1 MSLDFVF
8 AQRENFR
15 NFKKSEN
22 RKDNM
27 KFSGIFK
34 KYLSTTTLLIAGTA
48 LVFADDAASKETTTA
63 ASAIEEAAAENL
75 TDTTADTAEVTETDE
90 TEDNEEES
98 SDDDEDGE
106 EEEEEEDE
114 NALSSG
120 GTNFDGVGLDSVS
133 VAGTTVLAAEAVS
146 DGDSDSDSDSDSDGS
161 VTITQEKIAATN
173 SELDDYESYFLT
185 ATLFTVTD
193 AVSNFVISSD
203 GTLSGDAFVVDGTDS
218 YANLLF
224 TGDGTVTVTDIKID
238 TGTLTSTDLS
248 GKSLIVAGNTSV
260 IIDGVNTTA
269 SGSGTNGAL
278 NLGLSLSVGTY
289 SSDTVDDDGN
299 LISNTATLTFSG
311 GSRVQTTEINSVV
324 GANGQTG
331 ILNVED
337 EGTELYVYALTLGAG
352 ATVLT
357 TTASSGEYNSVYLQS
372 SEAYTALLG
381 DVTAGAGIVNV
392 TGGAK
397 LYLGF
402 GGDDTD
408 DDTTAGLQIN
418 DGTVT
423 VSGSGSELIFA
434 DGCIL
439 EMDSDFTE
447 TVEGTCE
454 SSLVISGGGKVY
466 TEDGG
471 TLSSIQIGTYLTATS
486 SVIKM
491 TVTGDGS
498 SLDLMSS
505 GIISFLSADNEHS
518 VDLSSGDL
526 SVAVSDGATA
536 SFETSDSIEICYLA
550 GYAGTVEA
558 KFSADGEGSTL
569 TLAAGGDVIVA
580 RSPIEETSPD
590 SFTVDISATNG
601 GAIALSG
608 DEVTFG
614 YAYSRSSSG
623 LLTVNV
629 SASGGGSVTVTAAGD
644 LYASRGAGDISFSS
658 SGSGSVVTMTTG
670 EGENAYF
677 CYRTGSN
684 GADTQSVSVSASD
697 GGEVSV
703 TASSKFYFAYV
714 TKSSFSGSI
723 NISASDG
730 GKVSLT
736 SGSTFYLVYFT
747 AGAELTSAEVSATSG
762 GTVALSS
769 GEDMYVANAKRGLD
783 LDISADGSD
792 SLLSM
797 TSAENLYIGYDACT
811 ASNTT
816 DDFSVSVSVTDG
828 GAVVASA
835 DSGTLYIG
843 EKTGAG
849 AMNTSVTVSADGA
862 GSTAALSGGNIYIG
876 YVNKNTASGSL
887 DIDISATNGGA
898 VSINA
903 SNGSITAARGY
914 TADDVAN
921 VSFIASG
928 SDTDGNASTL
938 TLTASDCI
946 YLARDATSSSSYT
959 GTTTASVTVSDG
971 ASAALS
977 ATTIYVGYQAS
988 GAYGGSVATL
998 TASGENSSLT
1008 LTASAA
1014 SDDDDGTIYFG
1025 YTASTNTA
1033 TQTVSLVV
1041 SDGASATLS
1050 ADNIYLGTQYTSST
1064 TGALSA
1070 TLSATG
1076 TNSVLSLSGTLIETA
1091 AYYATDDLAVSISA
1105 SDGATLSTDADQ
1117 FVLQNATLSVSGAD
1131 SDGNSATWK
1140 ASGKIS
1146 VDDDT
1151 ATATIAA
1158 GGAFYGEDDASLTAG
1173 TLTIA
1178 GGELS
1183 GTLTIAGGT
1192 VALSDNATVSAA
1204 VNVVVLE
1211 TYLLSAV
1218 TASDSTTAS
1227 AKAATISVTAVSDDS
1242 SDVTV
1247 AVSSDGTATVAT
1259 GTTVTIS
1266 ADVDYVQTLVNDL
1279 VAGTAVEYNFQL
1291 FDAAA
1296 IAALAEAGVTVELD
1310 EIWDTFTEIEA
1321 TLSTS
1326 TGVLTLTLAIPEPS
1340 SFALLAG
1347 TFALA
1352 LAASRRRRSRK
1363 AA

>member
-1 MSLDFVF
+1 MLLDVVF
-8 AQRENFR
+8 AQRENLR
-15 NFKKSEN
+15 NFKKSED
-22 RKDNM
+22 RKDDM

-48 LVFADDAASKETTTA
+48 LAIADDAASKETTTA

-75 TDTTADTAEVTETDE
+75 TDTTVDTAEVTETDE
-90 TEDNEEES
+90 AEDNEEES
-98 SDDDEDGE
+98 SDDDDEDGEEE

-120 GTNFDGVGLDSVS
+120 GTNFDGVGLGSVS

-146 DGDSDSDSDSDSDGS
+146 DSDSDSDSDSS
-161 VTITQEKIAATN
+161 VTIEQERIAATN
-173 SELDDYESYFLT
+173 SELDGYENYFLT
-185 ATLFTVTD
+185 AMLFTVTGT
-193 AVSNFVISSD
+193 VSNFVISSD

-260 IIDGVNTTA
+260 IIDGVNTAA

-331 ILNVED
+331 ILSVED

-357 TTASSGEYNSVYLQS
+357 TTESSGEYNSVYLQS
-372 SEAYTALLG
+372 SDAYEALLG

-402 GGDDTD
+402 GGDDTEDTD

-423 VSGSGSELIFA
+423 VSGSGSALIFA

-439 EMDSDFTE
+439 EMGSDFTE

-454 SSLVISGGGKVY
+454 SSLVISDGGKVY
-466 TEDGG
+466 TEDDG
-471 TLSSIQIGTYLTATS
+471 TLSSIQIGTYLMETS

-505 GIISFLSADNEHS
+505 GTISFLSNGSGDS
-518 VDLSSGDL
+518 VDL

-536 SFETSDSIEICYLA
+536 SFETSDNIEICYLN
-550 GYAGTVEA
+550 GYKGTIEA

-569 TLAAGGDVIVA
+569 TLAAEGDVIVA
-580 RSPIEETSPD
+580 RPFITADSPD

-608 DEVTFG
+608 DDVIFG

-623 LLTVNV
+623 SATVNV
-629 SASGGGSVTVTAAGD
+629 SASGGGSVTVTAAGG
-644 LYASRGAGDISFSS
+644 LYASRSAGDISFSA
-658 SGSGSVVTMTTG
+658 SGSGSVVTVTTG
-670 EGENAYF
+670 KKAYF
-677 CYRTGSN
+677 CYRTGNIGSN
-684 GADTQSVSVSASD
+684 TQSVSV
-697 GGEVSV
+697 
-703 TASSKFYFAYV
+703 
-714 TKSSFSGSI
+714 
-723 NISASDG
+723 SASDG

-736 SGSTFYLVYFT
+736 SGTTFYLVYFT
-747 AGAELTSAEVSATSG
+747 ASAELTSAEVSATSG

-769 GEDMYVANAKRGLD
+769 GEDMYVANTKYGLALD
-783 LDISADGSD
+783 LSADGSD

-797 TSAENLYIGYDACT
+797 TSAEDLYIGYDACT
-811 ASNTT
+811 SPKTT

-828 GAVVASA
+828 GTVVASA

-898 VSINA
+898 VFIDA

-914 TADDVAN
+914 TDDDVAD
-921 VSFIASG
+921 VSFTASG

-938 TLTASDCI
+938 TLTASDYI

-988 GAYGGSVATL
+988 GACGGSVATL

-1131 SDGNSATWK
+1131 SDGNTATWK
-1140 ASGKIS
+1140 ASGEIS

-1247 AVSSDGTATVAT
+1247 AISSDGTATVAT

-1266 ADVDYVQTLVNDL
+1266 ADADYVQTLVDDL

-1291 FDAAA
+1291 FDADA

-1321 TLSTS
+1321 TLSLS
-1326 TGVLTLTLAIPEPS
+1326 TGVLTLALAIPEPS

>member
-1 MSLDFVF
+1 
-8 AQRENFR
+8 
-15 NFKKSEN
+15 
-22 RKDNM
+22 M

-48 LVFADDAASKETTTA
+48 LAIADDAASEETTTA
-63 ASAIEEAAAENL
+63 ASATEEAAAENL
-75 TDTTADTAEVTETDE
+75 TDTTVDTAEVTETDE
-90 TEDNEEES
+90 AEDNEEES

-146 DGDSDSDSDSDSDGS
+146 DGDSDGDSDSDSDGDS
-161 VTITQEKIAATN
+161 DNDSDGGVTISQEQIAATN
-173 SELDDYESYFLT
+173 SELNGYEDYFLT
-185 ATLFTVTD
+185 ATLFTVTG

-203 GTLSGDAFVVDGTDS
+203 GTLSGDAFVVDGTDF

-357 TTASSGEYNSVYLQS
+357 TTESSGEYNSVYLQS
-372 SEAYTALLG
+372 SDAYEALLG

-402 GGDDTD
+402 GGDDTEDTEDTD

-434 DGCIL
+434 DECIL
-439 EMDSDFTE
+439 EMGSDFTE

-454 SSLVISGGGKVY
+454 SSLVISDGGKVY

-471 TLSSIQIGTYLTATS
+471 TLSSIQIGTSLMETS

-505 GIISFLSADNEHS
+505 GTISFLSAGGGY
-518 VDLSSGDL
+518 VDL

-536 SFETSDSIEICYLA
+536 LFETSDGIEICFLT
-550 GYAGTVEA
+550 GDFGTIEA

-569 TLAAGGDVIVA
+569 TLAAEGDVVIA
-580 RSPIEETSPD
+580 RSFLATESPD
-590 SFTVDISATNG
+590 SFTVDVSATNG
-601 GAIALSG
+601 GAVALSG
-608 DEVTFG
+608 DDVTFG
-614 YAYSRSSSG
+614 YAYTRSSSG
-623 LLTVNV
+623 LATVNV
-629 SASGGGSVTVTAAGD
+629 SASGGGSVTVTAAGG
-644 LYASRGAGDISFSS
+644 LYASRNAGDISFSA

-670 EGENAYF
+670 KNAYF
-677 CYRTGSN
+677 CYRTGSS
-684 GADTQSVSVSASD
+684 GSSTQSVSVSASD
-697 GGEVSV
+697 DGEVSV
-703 TASSKFYFAYV
+703 TAKSSFYIAYV
-714 TKSSFSGSI
+714 TNSYFSGSI

-747 AGAELTSAEVSATSG
+747 ASAELTSAEVSATSG

-769 GEDMYVANAKRGLD
+769 GEDMYVANTKHGLD
-783 LDISADGSD
+783 LALSADGSD

-811 ASNTT
+811 SSKNT
-816 DDFSVSVSVTDG
+816 DDFSVSVSVTNG

-876 YVNKNTASGSL
+876 YVNRNTASGSL

-921 VSFIASG
+921 VSFTASG

-938 TLTASDCI
+938 TLTASDLI

-1008 LTASAA
+1008 LIASAA

-1050 ADNIYLGTQYTSST
+1050 ADNIYLGTQYASST

-1131 SDGNSATWK
+1131 SDGNTATWK
-1140 ASGKIS
+1140 ASGEIS

-1158 GGAFYGEDDASLTAG
+1158 GGTFYGEDDASLTAG

-1192 VALSDNATVSAA
+1192 VALSDNATVSVA

-1211 TYLLSAV
+1211 TYLLSVV

-1266 ADVDYVQTLVNDL
+1266 ADADYVQTLVDDL

-1296 IAALAEAGVTVELD
+1296 LAALAEAGVTVELD

-1321 TLSTS
+1321 TLSLS
-1326 TGVLTLTLAIPEPS
+1326 TGVLTLALAIPEPS